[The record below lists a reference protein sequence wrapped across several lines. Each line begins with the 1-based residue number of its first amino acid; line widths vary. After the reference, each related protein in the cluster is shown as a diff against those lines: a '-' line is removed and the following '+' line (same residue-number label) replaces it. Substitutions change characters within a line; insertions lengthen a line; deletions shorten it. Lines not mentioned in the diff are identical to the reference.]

1 MPPDT
6 AATPLCS
13 CGSSP
18 AFSLR
23 RRCRSPV
30 RRRWSPACRGS
41 MALCPSTWRPG
52 TWAWATRRGAPS
64 YSTTSWSR
72 SGAPARTPCSC
83 GTRAGPGARPS
94 APSPSRLAPS
104 SLSRDGTTARC
115 RSWSR
120 NPYSLTQ
127 VASII
132 FVDSPVGTGFSYARD
147 PKGYNVG
154 DISASL
160 QVLTFLRKW
169 FDDHPRYLSNPFYLG
184 GDSYAGKMT
193 PLIAQH
199 VSEGIEEMQ
208 YPLINLKGYLVGNP
222 LTGDKIDD
230 NSRIPYCHSFG
241 IISDQIYEAALIN
254 CRGDYVNPTNKLCA
268 NVGQTINDLMSE
280 VDNEGILDPV
290 CPSASPKPRRDAL
303 RRKSLAEEHY
313 ELSDGPPYGC
323 IKYRY
328 HPSYIWANDNA
339 TRAALG
345 IKEGTVKEWIRCKPK
360 GELPYTFDLPSSIG
374 YHFKLTTRGYRAL
387 VYSGDHD
394 LTVPFSGTHAWIRS
408 FNFSIAEDWRAWHLD
423 GQAAGSI

>member
-1 MPPDT
+1 MPLEPRVVH
-6 AATPLCS
+6 AAGHRRHPALLLRLVACLLLAPPLPLTRSATVVTRLPGFDGPLPFYMETGYVGLGDATGGAELFYYFVESERSPSTDPLLLWHSGGPGCS
-13 CGSSP
+13 
-18 AFSLR
+18 AFSALAFQIGPLKFVER
-23 RRCRSPV
+23 R
-30 RRRWSPACRGS
+30 
-41 MALCPSTWRPG
+41 
-52 TWAWATRRGAPS
+52 
-64 YSTTSWSR
+64 Y
-72 SGAPARTPCSC
+72 
-83 GTRAGPGARPS
+83 
-94 APSPSRLAPS
+94 
-104 SLSRDGTTARC
+104 DGTL
-115 RSWSR
+115 
-120 NPYSLTQ
+120 PQL

-199 VSEGIEEMQ
+199 
-208 YPLINLKGYLVGNP
+208 GYLVGNP

-387 VYSGDHD
+387 VY
-394 LTVPFSGTHAWIRS
+394 R
-408 FNFSIAEDWRAWHLD
+408 
-423 GQAAGSI
+423 